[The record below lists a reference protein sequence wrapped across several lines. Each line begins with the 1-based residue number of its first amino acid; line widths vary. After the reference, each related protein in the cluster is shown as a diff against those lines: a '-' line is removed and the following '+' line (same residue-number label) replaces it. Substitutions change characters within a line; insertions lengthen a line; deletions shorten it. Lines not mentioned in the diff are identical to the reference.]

1 MNLCHV
7 LSLRGEDH
15 MTSRVV
21 GGALGAALFFVGAAV
36 ADDAPKL
43 TELSPNGA
51 DVCFGRVYDAAH
63 LKAHPHQKV
72 ARIFFY
78 YGRDPVR
85 RPNEE
90 PSTISDAAYN
100 GFLTTT
106 VQGARKPEWAAGWCN
121 KEDPGDKASG
131 IRCGMEC
138 DRTLASLKVD
148 DKGRLI
154 LSNIQPDVYLDAGAE
169 EDLGKAKY
177 NEQALGS
184 EDDNFRLDPMPAATC
199 KAEFARIDP
208 IDPAL
213 GPPLRER
220 LKPDQA
226 FCYGRDYDAGHL
238 GSHPNQMT
246 QSIRVFRGSIELA
259 SSAANGDAANWP
271 NGADVAVSM
280 TTRLKSGKVTQ
291 TYSCQGEA
299 DQWRCSASSKMSDF
313 ACDISQKEI
322 FLKRGANGTMVLANP
337 NNALATV
344 DLCSKA
350 AEGKTKTDDK
360 VYRLQPMPQSACA
373 P

>member
-1 MNLCHV
+1 
-7 LSLRGEDH
+7 
-15 MTSRVV
+15 MTSRMV
-21 GGALGAALFFVGAAV
+21 GGAALGAALFISGAAL
-36 ADDAPKL
+36 AEDALKL

-51 DVCFGRVYDAAH
+51 DACFGRVYDAAH

-78 YGRDPVR
+78 YGHDPVS

-90 PSTISDAAYN
+90 PATDADSSYN

-106 VQGARKPEWAAGWCN
+106 VRGAKAPEWTGGWCN
-121 KEDPGDKASG
+121 KEGPDDKASG
-131 IRCGMEC
+131 IRCGMDC

-148 DKGRLI
+148 EKGRLI
-154 LSNIQPDVYLDAGAE
+154 LTDLQPDVYLDAGAE
-169 EDLGKAKY
+169 EDLGKAEY
-177 NEQALGS
+177 NKQALGS

-213 GPPLRER
+213 GAPLRER
-220 LKPDQA
+220 LKPDQP
-226 FCYGRDYDAGHL
+226 FCYGRDYDDAHL
-238 GSHPNQMT
+238 KSHPDQVT
-246 QSIRVFRGSIELA
+246 QSIRVFRGPIELA
-259 SSAANGDAANWP
+259 SFAAGGDTANWP
-271 NGADVAVSM
+271 DGADIAVSV
-280 TTRLKSGKVTQ
+280 TTRQKGAKVTQ
-291 TYSCQGEA
+291 TYTCQGEA

-322 FLKRGANGTMVLANP
+322 FLKRGAGGTMMLANP
-337 NNALATV
+337 NSALAIV

-350 AEGKTKTDDK
+350 AGGKTKSDDK
-360 VYRLQPMPQSACA
+360 VYRLNPMPQSACT